1 MVPGS
6 FSIVYSVSNDYINI
20 VPHPLG
26 HPQSFVYN
34 LHPTSDLREVPYH
47 SLSPQT
53 LLPPRMERACVGA
66 DGLES
71 LPPQTVTRFVL
82 SDRT

>member
-6 FSIVYSVSNDYINI
+6 FSIVYSVSNDCINI

-34 LHPTSDLREVPYH
+34 LHPTSDLGEVRYR
-47 SLSPQT
+47 SLSNQILMSPQ
-53 LLPPRMERACVGA
+53 MERA
-66 DGLES
+66 
-71 LPPQTVTRFVL
+71 FVMG
-82 SDRT
+82 